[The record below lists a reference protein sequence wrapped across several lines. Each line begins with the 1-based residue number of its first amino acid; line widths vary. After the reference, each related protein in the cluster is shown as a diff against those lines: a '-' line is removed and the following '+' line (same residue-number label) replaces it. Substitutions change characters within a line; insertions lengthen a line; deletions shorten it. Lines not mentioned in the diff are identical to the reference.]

1 MNNKIVIALDC
12 MGGDN
17 APGCV
22 IEGVNVLDKSLKEE
36 LFFLLYGDENKI
48 NRYLNKYP
56 DVKKILLKNEW
67 VVIME
72 ENPQAQNDIIRDYK
86 AIIRHMDGPIPF
98 DELL

>member
-22 IEGVNVLDKSLKEE
+22 IEGLTVLDKTLKEE

-48 NRYLNKYP
+48 NRYLNSQIP
-56 DVKKILLKNEW
+56 DF
-67 VVIME
+67 E
-72 ENPQAQNDIIRDYK
+72 ENLSHYERHLLLYK
-86 AIIRHMDGPIPF
+86 EYKKKYEKIKSITDGRSR
-98 DELL
+98 